1 MQRIKSV
8 LFAATT
14 MISVVACGGENAVEA
29 RGQLQPQFSSSQP
42 QVTGGLTLSIR
53 PKKTLFGGNSY
64 GFQGLPLV
72 DTVTVTVSGASGPF
86 LYRWTTRKCNTT
98 AGCEPSPRDAGI
110 KQFVVFRID
119 STHIKTDFIV
129 QVKRN
134 PQDSSAVA
142 RITLEGPREP
152 SPGTIGVG
160 FQCSAQAGVGW
171 THPFDRNPNTPS
183 GSCPAVAT
191 GSCYRRNACTGVR
204 ECYQGGTACQR

>member
-1 MQRIKSV
+1 MQRINAVLLAATGTVSV
-8 LFAATT
+8 L
-14 MISVVACGGENAVEA
+14 ACGGENAMEA

-42 QVTGGLTLSIR
+42 QVTGGLTLTIR
-53 PKKTLFGGNSY
+53 AKKTLFGGEMY
-64 GFQGLPLV
+64 GFKGLPLY
-72 DTVTVTVSGASGPF
+72 DTVTVTVSGATGPF
-86 LYRWTTRKCNTT
+86 LYRWTTRKCNTV
-98 AGCEPSPRDAGI
+98 AGCEPSYRDGGTRA
-110 KQFVVFRID
+110 FVPIRID

-142 RITLEGPREP
+142 RLTLEGPREP

-160 FQCSAQAGVGW
+160 FQCSAQPTVGW
-171 THPFDRNPNTPS
+171 THPFDRNFGTPS

-204 ECYQGGTACQR
+204 ECFGGGTACQR